1 MCTELLAGTAC
12 SLREIELTNQEMRMT
27 KKRTIVLAAVA
38 LFLTGP
44 MIPLAK
50 SQQTSGPIKAVQ
62 LTGLAG
68 VKDNA
73 KGTLDVDH
81 GNLRF
86 AHDKKRLELGA
97 TSIQDVVTGGDSEE
111 AVGKT
116 IGMMSMAAPYGS
128 GRFLSLFRKKIDTL
142 SIQYRDR
149 DGALHGAIFT
159 MSVGTADGI
168 KRGLV
173 AQGATIAATGE
184 PNQVTPSSSPSRN
197 KEDKVAVSQERKPA
211 KLKASAVQVEMI
223 ESDEIRL
230 PAEFRIALYENLVKQ
245 LEKAGKFQRIYRDGD
260 SNASGAADVIVLHS
274 SVRGFKA
281 GSERARQVTT
291 VTGATSIMVHCEF
304 TRADGRSLLDRD
316 VKGKVRFFGGNL
328 KATYDFAKKA
338 AHITD
343 ENFSTGAEKQ

>member
-1 MCTELLAGTAC
+1 M
-12 SLREIELTNQEMRMT
+12 
-27 KKRTIVLAAVA
+27 VA
-38 LFLTGP
+38 LLLVGQ
-44 MIPLAK
+44 MIPPANP
-50 SQQTSGPIKAVQ
+50 QETPGPVNAVQ

-73 KGTLDVDH
+73 KGTLRVEN
-81 GNLRF
+81 GNLQF
-86 AHDKKRLELGA
+86 AYGKKHSDLGV
-97 TSIQDVVTGGDSEE
+97 TSIQDIVTGADSEK

-116 IGMMSMAAPYGS
+116 VGMISMAAPYGG

-142 SIQYRDR
+142 SVQYHDG
-149 DGALHGAIFT
+149 DGAVHGAIFT
-159 MSVGTADGI
+159 LPVGAADGI
-168 KRGLV
+168 KKELV
-173 AQGATIAATGE
+173 AQGAATASTGE
-184 PNQVTPSSSPSRN
+184 PNQGASSRSSSPN
-197 KEDKVAVSQERKPA
+197 KEDKVAVSQEHKPG
-211 KLKASAVQVEMI
+211 KMKASAVQVKMI

-260 SNASGAADVIVLHS
+260 NNASRAAELVVLHS

-291 VTGATSIMVHCEF
+291 VAGATSIVVHCQF
-304 TRADGRSLLDRD
+304 TDADGQSLLERD
-316 VKGKVRFFGGNL
+316 VNGKVRFFGGNL

-343 ENFSTGAEKQ
+343 ENFSAGAGKQ